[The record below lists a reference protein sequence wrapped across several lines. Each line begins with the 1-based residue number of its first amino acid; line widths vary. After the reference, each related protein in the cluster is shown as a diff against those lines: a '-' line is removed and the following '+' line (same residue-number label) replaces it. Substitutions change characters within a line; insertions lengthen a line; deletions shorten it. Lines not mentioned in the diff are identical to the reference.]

1 MPLVDGTTGDA
12 HQYTL
17 LAGSYY
23 PSPDAISAPPESL
36 ATDGPFPLV
45 LYSHGSGGLRYIHSS
60 YTETIASHGYVVV
73 APDHTGNTAVD
84 AIAGAGTDPELTA
97 WNRVNDAIAVLDA
110 MTDPGD
116 AVTAPFQVAIDPE
129 RIAVTGHSFG
139 GFTAHAIASG
149 YTSSFGSVDADERVD
164 AIISLAPFTRPIL
177 SDDQLAAIAVPNLL
191 IGGSDD
197 STTPIDPN
205 VDDPWELGASEQ
217 AARVELVGAEHESF
231 TDVCN
236 MVAKLPEI
244 ETVAPFVVE
253 ALEARTEA
261 GCDPDDLA
269 IERVEDLTQTFAVSF
284 LDAIFKGGE
293 MIDADGITLPED
305 TVYEDRGF

>member
-1 MPLVDGTTGDA
+1 M
-12 HQYTL
+12 
-17 LAGSYY
+17 
-23 PSPDAISAPPESL
+23 
-36 ATDGPFPLV
+36 
-45 LYSHGSGGLRYIHSS
+45 
-60 YTETIASHGYVVV
+60 
-73 APDHTGNTAVD
+73 
-84 AIAGAGTDPELTA
+84 
-97 WNRVNDAIAVLDA
+97 NDAIAVLDA
-110 MTDPGD
+110 MTDPD
-116 AVTAPFQVAIDPE
+116 DPVTAPFQVAIDPE

-149 YTSSFGSVDADERVD
+149 FTSSFGTVEADARVD

-177 SDDQLAAIAVPNLL
+177 SDDQLASIAVPNLL

-197 STTPIDPN
+197 VTTPIDPN
-205 VDDPWELGASEQ
+205 VDDPWDLGASEQ
-217 AARVELVGAEHESF
+217 AARVELIGAEHESF

-284 LDAIFKGGE
+284 LDAVFKGGA
-293 MIDADGITLPED
+293 MIDDDAVMLPD
-305 TVYEDRGF
+305 DAIYDDRGF